1 MSFASTWGEGISMAV
16 PDVCKTPTPAG
27 PIPIPYPNIAELA
40 MANPGTCAETVFIV
54 AMPAATIQTVIMLSE
69 GDDAGAAG
77 GVVSGV
83 FIGPAQFK
91 IGSSVVMIEGAPA
104 AFMGSMVAH
113 NGVANANM
121 PAGAQIAPSQAV
133 VTVMP

>member
-1 MSFASTWGEGISMAV
+1 MSFASTWGEGVAFAM
-16 PDVCKTPTPAG
+16 PDVCKTPSPAG
-27 PIPIPYPNIAELA
+27 PIPIPYPNTAELA
-40 MANPGTCAETVFIV
+40 MANPGTCAETVNIV
-54 AMPAATIQTVIMLSE
+54 GMPAATTETMIMLTD

-77 GVVSGV
+77 GVVSSM

-91 IGSSVVMIEGAPA
+91 LGSSVVMIEGMPA

-121 PAGAQIAPSQAV
+121 PAGAQIAPSQEM
-133 VTVMP
+133 VTVSP